1 MEQQPSIFSP
11 DRAGRVRTFYTEKIA
26 IEGAMKVGIPREV
39 APGERRVA
47 ATPDTVKVLQEMGFD
62 VQIEKGAGLKAS
74 YFDSAY
80 EEAGATLVSA
90 EQIWSES
97 DLVLKLEPPTLQE
110 ASSIREGAHLISF
123 IWPGDNDGL
132 VDALKARGV
141 TCIAME
147 NIPRITLAL
156 QLDCRRRQ
164 HEGYG
169 RPHGQSVELVRQR
182 VGFQ

>member
-11 DRAGRVRTFYTEKIA
+11 DRAGRVRTFYTENIA

-123 IWPGDNDGL
+123 IWPGTRWPRRCFKGPWGHL
-132 VDALKARGV
+132 HRHG
-141 TCIAME
+141 E
-147 NIPRITLAL
+147 YPRITRLKRWMPVVL
-156 QLDCRRRQ
+156 WIT
-164 HEGYG
+164 
-169 RPHGQSVELVRQR
+169 SVATEP
-182 VGFQ
+182 